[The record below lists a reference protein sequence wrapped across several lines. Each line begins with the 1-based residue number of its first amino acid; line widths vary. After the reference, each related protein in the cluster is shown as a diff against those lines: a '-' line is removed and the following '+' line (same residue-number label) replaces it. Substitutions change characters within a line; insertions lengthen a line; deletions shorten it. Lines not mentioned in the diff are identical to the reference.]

1 MTVKLF
7 DELGRLHGKLLLAK
21 KLYDKAFTE
30 FVLEGGD
37 IGELNR
43 GGSRALYRANRKVE
57 ELKDDYDNYLNL
69 LERSD
74 HRGRPLNPE
83 YEARLVWRPHWDEP
97 DYENLFDEIDEKGA

>member
-30 FVLEGGD
+30 FALTGTEE
-37 IGELNR
+37 ELNR
-43 GGSRALYRANRKVE
+43 GGSPALYRANLKVE
-57 ELKDDYDNYLNL
+57 ELKEEYDNYLNL

-83 YEARLVWRPHWDEP
+83 YEARLVWRPWWAWGKR
-97 DYENLFDEIDEKGA
+97 YFDEIDKKGA

>member
-30 FVLEGGD
+30 FAFEGTEE
-37 IGELNR
+37 ELNR

-57 ELKDDYDNYLNL
+57 ELKESYDNYLNL

-83 YEARLVWRPHWDEP
+83 YEDRLTWRPHWDEP
-97 DYENLFDEIDEKGA
+97 DYEDLFDEMDELGF